1 VQSEEDDDVTLVENT
16 FVEDDEYDYQ
26 ASSVLGSTRE
36 GEERFGTKDDG
47 DDDDDKQ
54 KSLRQR
60 AFIFIFIF
68 FFFFFFVVVVPRGLE
83 NERGRGGGGRRR
95 GGRGKSDENDEK
107 SVCAEKRRCGDERI
121 LDCGK

>member
-1 VQSEEDDDVTLVENT
+1 MQSEDDDVTLVENT

-47 DDDDDKQ
+47 DDDEDKQ

-68 FFFFFFVVVVPRGLE
+68 FFFVVVVVVPRGLE

-107 SVCAEKRRCGDERI
+107 SVCAEKRRCGDEWI

>member
-1 VQSEEDDDVTLVENT
+1 MQSEEDDDVTLVENT

-68 FFFFFFVVVVPRGLE
+68 FFFVVVVVVPRGLE

>member
-60 AFIFIFIF
+60 AFIFIFF
-68 FFFFFFVVVVPRGLE
+68 FFFFVVVVVPRGLE

>member
-1 VQSEEDDDVTLVENT
+1 MQSEEDDDITLVENT

-36 GEERFGTKDDG
+36 GEEQFGTKEDG
-47 DDDDDKQ
+47 DDDDDKR

-68 FFFFFFVVVVPRGLE
+68 FFFFVVVVVPRGLE

>member
-1 VQSEEDDDVTLVENT
+1 MQSEEDDDVTLVENT

-68 FFFFFFVVVVPRGLE
+68 FFFFFFVVVPRGLE

>member
-1 VQSEEDDDVTLVENT
+1 MQSEEDDDVTLVENT

-60 AFIFIFIF
+60 AFIFIFF
-68 FFFFFFVVVVPRGLE
+68 FFFFFFFVVVPRGLE

>member
-60 AFIFIFIF
+60 AFIFIFF

>member
-1 VQSEEDDDVTLVENT
+1 MQSEEDDDVTLVENT

-68 FFFFFFVVVVPRGLE
+68 FFFFFFVVVPRGLE
-83 NERGRGGGGRRR
+83 NERGRGGGVRRR

>member
-1 VQSEEDDDVTLVENT
+1 MQSEEDDDVTLVENT

-60 AFIFIFIF
+60 AFIFIFF
-68 FFFFFFVVVVPRGLE
+68 FFFFFFVATTTTHRHHRLASKALISRHEDGL
-83 NERGRGGGGRRR
+83 
-95 GGRGKSDENDEK
+95 D
-107 SVCAEKRRCGDERI
+107 RI
-121 LDCGK
+121 VF

>member
-68 FFFFFFVVVVPRGLE
+68 FFFFFFVVVPRGLE

>member
-68 FFFFFFVVVVPRGLE
+68 FFFVVVVPRGLE

>member
-1 VQSEEDDDVTLVENT
+1 MQSEEDDDVTLVENT

-68 FFFFFFVVVVPRGLE
+68 FFFFFVVVVPRGLE

>member
-68 FFFFFFVVVVPRGLE
+68 FFFFFVVVVPRGLE

>member
-47 DDDDDKQ
+47 DDDEDKQ

-68 FFFFFFVVVVPRGLE
+68 FFFFVVVVVPRGLE

>member
-68 FFFFFFVVVVPRGLE
+68 FFFVVVVVVPRGLE